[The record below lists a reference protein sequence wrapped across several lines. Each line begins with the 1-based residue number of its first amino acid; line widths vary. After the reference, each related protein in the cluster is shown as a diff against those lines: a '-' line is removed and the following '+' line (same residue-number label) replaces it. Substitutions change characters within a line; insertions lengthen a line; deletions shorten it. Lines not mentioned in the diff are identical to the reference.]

1 MCGIAGFVGPS
12 SPDGHALEEMAGA
25 MARRGPDGQGT
36 WWDGQAGLGFRRLA
50 IIDLDE
56 RSNQPF
62 HLGGLHLVFNGEIY
76 NYLELREEMLAL
88 GHHFLTE
95 GDAEVL
101 LHAWEQWGEGALE
114 RFEGM
119 FAFAIWDERRRRLTL
134 AVDRFA
140 EKPLYYHQREERLLF
155 ASSVSAL
162 RASDAGIGVPDER
175 AIEEFLALGTI
186 PTLPSTFF
194 GDVSR
199 LPPATVARWELG
211 RISTRRYWTPRR
223 VPLPEDPRAVAT
235 LLRELLFDSIRLRLR
250 SDVPVGSS
258 LSGGVD
264 SSAIVSACARLAG
277 GQPRHAFTATF
288 PGFARDEWSAAHQV
302 AQGAGV
308 AQHHAVA
315 PRVEELLDDLQ
326 ALVSDQEEPFISTS
340 IYAQWRVMRAA
351 REAGVIVL
359 LDGQGADELFGGYL
373 GTGSWALRA
382 AGPRVALTAL
392 ARNPAIAKDLAIAYT
407 AGRAPRAL
415 TRHHRLRRASPYVT
429 DVVAQAAAEGGPAY
443 EDSSAEGSPL
453 RRELLSQAFRT
464 SLPNLCRYADRDSMA
479 HSVEVRMP
487 FLDSRIAELAFSLPT
502 SLVFCDGVTKRAL
515 RDSLRGLVP
524 DRILDRREKVGYET
538 PEEVW
543 FNTPVARRRL
553 AEIVL
558 DPDARASGRYDA
570 TAVER
575 DLASGAWSDVN
586 GLWRAVNVELWL
598 ASTVRSSDTAR
609 QAA

>member
-1 MCGIAGFVGPS
+1 
-12 SPDGHALEEMAGA
+12 MASA

-36 WWDGQAGLGFRRLA
+36 WWDGEAGFSFRRLA

-62 HLGGLHLVFNGEIY
+62 HLGSLHLVFNGEIY
-76 NYLELREEMLAL
+76 NYLELREELATL
-88 GHHFLTE
+88 GRAFLTE

-101 LHAWEQWGEGALE
+101 LHAWDQWGEGALE

-119 FAFAIWDERRRRLTL
+119 FAFAIWDDRRRRLTL

-140 EKPLYYHQREERLLF
+140 EKPLYYHQRDDRLLF
-155 ASSVSAL
+155 ASSISAL
-162 RASDAGIGVPDER
+162 READAGIGLPDER
-175 AIEEFLALGTI
+175 AIEEFVALGTI

-211 RISTRRYWTPRR
+211 QVSTRRYWTPKR
-223 VPLPEDPRAVAT
+223 VPLPEDPRAVAAR
-235 LLRELLFDSIRLRLR
+235 LRELLFDSIRLRLR
-250 SDVPVGSS
+250 SDVPVGTS

-264 SSAIVSACARLAG
+264 SSAIVSACARLASG
-277 GQPRHAFTATF
+277 RLRHAFTATF
-288 PGFARDEWSAAHQV
+288 PGFARDEWSAAREV
-302 AQGAGV
+302 AERAGV

-326 ALVSDQEEPFISTS
+326 ALVGDQEEPFISTS

-351 REAGVIVL
+351 REARVTVL

-392 ARNPAIAKDLAIAYT
+392 AKNPAIAKDLAIAYT

-415 TRHHRLRRASPYVT
+415 ARHHRLRRASPYVT
-429 DVVAQAAAEGGPAY
+429 DAVARAAADGEHAH
-443 EDSSAEGSPL
+443 EDSSADGSPL

-502 SLVFCDGVTKRAL
+502 SLVFSNGVTKRVL

-538 PEEVW
+538 PEEIW
-543 FNTPVARRRL
+543 FNTPLARRRL

-558 DPDARASGRYDA
+558 DRDARSSGRYNA
-570 TAVER
+570 TALER
-575 DLASGAWSDVN
+575 DLASGSWGDVN

-598 ASTVRSSDTAR
+598 ASAAR
-609 QAA
+609 PLDAAGRAA